1 MCRYRPLVAV
11 FVVLENNFLVKSGRG
26 QTKLSFGTPSFD
38 VWCLIPE
45 IISKQTP
52 KSSEK

>member
-11 FVVLENNFLVKSGRG
+11 FVVLENSFLVKSGRG
-26 QTKLSFGTPSFD
+26 QTKLSFCTPSFD

>member
-1 MCRYRPLVAV
+1 MAI
-11 FVVLENNFLVKSGRG
+11 FVVQENVVLIKSGRG

-45 IISKQTP
+45 KISKQTP